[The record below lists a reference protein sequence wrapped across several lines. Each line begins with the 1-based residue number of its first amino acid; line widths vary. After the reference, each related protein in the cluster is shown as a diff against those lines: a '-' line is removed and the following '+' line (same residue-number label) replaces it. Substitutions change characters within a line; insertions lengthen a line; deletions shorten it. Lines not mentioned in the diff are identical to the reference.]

1 MDKKKRQSLSI
12 DRAAFI
18 LLRIKKVFKKKK
30 VQLNE
35 SAYMTILCRTD
46 QRAASVSY
54 EGTRRIGRKCP
65 PLLRSKTLPAI
76 FIPSGN
82 ILAEQL
88 GNQVRALYNVAQ
100 QGQFDKTRISL
111 DTNVNRFAAQLE
123 QLDQLIEE
131 VRQYR
136 PGNEILES
144 HGPLRKIQKRK
155 TTIKQ
160 LFSAASKFQRNLHRG
175 IYLACILYHEDR
187 VLLTNEDF
195 LPVIEIDEIFPNC
208 IHTDLYWLMKV
219 SCIWNETKVLR
230 FEMEK
235 HISSRIH
242 FRKKIL
248 SAVIQMQSL
257 LCLQDLGQ
265 IYHKPL
271 KDSRGTMVLSIV
283 NYVKSPRNVSLL
295 NSRWLPMSKVFKKIV
310 LSDDH
315 NLSEMLMAS
324 IKQQI
329 HYHQVSSLKLNRG
342 LYLAYLKMQSSV
354 DTIEVIV
361 SSKSPNILPHCK
373 IRDNPHVTSEE
384 WGYLKQLNCPEVVN
398 NASELQKNFLDLV
411 TSASKRLFNYMDVNS
426 DDIITHRIY
435 ESNIIELNDEV
446 SFIVICPSAELSCA
460 VPGQRELLLQRG
472 DLLSLPIKVFEMIH
486 LNTYRPSITK
496 KYAKLSC
503 SLELDIASA
512 DHLHR
517 EAFSNNEIAIAKS
530 KLLKLQE
537 LQTKMNVIWNSVR
550 WLMSVITFA
559 RDRVTPGISVRCL
572 VQTEQE
578 NFTTTDLLQLPP
590 EEKLL
595 KHTLGRGSWPGP
607 GHGIP
612 PSNIITEFSKSEQ
625 NLTVVDFGTNNYTD
639 TIENEEDKRRSSTIT
654 PAKSENTLCTQ
665 QRIRANTI
673 CNMSSSDIPKLTA
686 KQSNSLA
693 SVNVTDTS
701 NSVNSVSSDSDCG
714 AQTFLGSFNKRRR
727 SKMISSKSMTN
738 VKQNIK
744 LDKVKS
750 TNRTLL
756 HPDLNSS
763 LSRSL
768 TNFNTCIDYETSK
781 CVESVKDSDKKSI
794 SSTVL
799 CQQIETKNENG
810 ILQVFAAYETGL
822 ASGTSLK
829 LHVTPQTTAREV
841 VDLVVKQLN
850 MAVILKGKDG
860 PVYDVDKLNNFCL
873 VAVIGA
879 RERCLRDD
887 FKPLHLQNPWRQG
900 RLYVRQKQDVLAALE
915 HSSKHTLII

>member
-30 VQLNE
+30 EKLNE

-46 QRAASVSY
+46 QRAASVSF
-54 EGTRRIGRKCP
+54 EGTRRTGRKCP

-76 FIPSGN
+76 FTPTGN

-88 GNQVRALYNVAQ
+88 SNQVRALYNAAQ
-100 QGQFDKTRISL
+100 QGQLEKPRVSL
-111 DTNVNRFAAQLE
+111 DNNVNRFNA
-123 QLDQLIEE
+123 QLDQLDQLMEE

-187 VLLTNEDF
+187 ILLTNEDF
-195 LPVIEIDEIFPNC
+195 LPVIEIDEIFPSC

-219 SCIWNETKVLR
+219 ACIWNETKVLR

-248 SAVIQMQSL
+248 SAAIQMQSL

-271 KDSRGTMVLSIV
+271 KDSRGTMVLSVV

-373 IRDNPHVTSEE
+373 IRDNPRVTAEE
-384 WGYLKQLNCPEVVN
+384 WGYLKQLNRPEVVN
-398 NASELQKNFLDLV
+398 NTTEVQRNFLDLV

-426 DDIITHRIY
+426 DDIISHRIF

-486 LNTYRPSITK
+486 LNTYKPNITK

-517 EAFSNNEIAIAKS
+517 EAFSNTEIASAKA

-537 LQTKMNVIWNSVR
+537 LQDKMNNIWNSVR
-550 WLMSVITFA
+550 WLMNVITFA
-559 RDRVTPGISVRCL
+559 RDRVSLGISIRCLMQTETTDFGTPG
-572 VQTEQE
+572 
-578 NFTTTDLLQLPP
+578 LLQIPP

-607 GHGIP
+607 GHAM
-612 PSNIITEFSKSEQ
+612 SSTNLITEFSKSEQ
-625 NLTVVDFGTNNYTD
+625 NLNINEYTNNYSNNSIKEPVRKD
-639 TIENEEDKRRSSTIT
+639 SIT
-654 PAKSENTLCTQ
+654 PAKSENMLCRLATPSQ
-665 QRIRANTI
+665 QRERANTI
-673 CNMSSSDIPKLTA
+673 CNMSSNIEVPLLSV

-693 SVNVTDTS
+693 SINTINVTDTS
-701 NSVNSVSSDSDCG
+701 NSIQSVSSDSDCSL
-714 AQTFLGSFNKRRR
+714 QPFMGSFNKRRK
-727 SKMISSKSMTN
+727 SKMVTSKSMIN
-738 VKQNIK
+738 VKQSLK
-744 LDKVKS
+744 VEKVKS
-750 TNRTLL
+750 PNRTLL

-763 LSRSL
+763 LSKSL
-768 TNFNTCIDYETSK
+768 TNFNAYVD
-781 CVESVKDSDKKSI
+781 VEDGTKDTGLYQSDS
-794 SSTVL
+794 
-799 CQQIETKNENG
+799 KNENG
-810 ILQVFAAYETGL
+810 ILQVYAAYETGL